1 MWMIIELV
9 QNSII
14 TIQMVNQTETK
25 ILIMEGYGM
34 NEQSMNRMN
43 FFVLLQDKMEE
54 LMNFLIE
61 SEMISKAEE
70 YQKFILKTRNYL
82 KNYEF

>member
-1 MWMIIELV
+1 
-9 QNSII
+9 
-14 TIQMVNQTETK
+14 
-25 ILIMEGYGM
+25 
-34 NEQSMNRMN
+34 MNRMN

>member
-1 MWMIIELV
+1 
-9 QNSII
+9 
-14 TIQMVNQTETK
+14 
-25 ILIMEGYGM
+25 MEGYGM